1 MYRGPVSTAA
11 AAAKLVRNTLASGV
25 GNVIGILVGL
35 FLTPFM
41 IARLGLTAY
50 GVWTLSLTLAF
61 SGGYGSLADLGVE
74 GATVRF
80 VAEATAEEDLE
91 TLNRTVS
98 STLLILCAVAA
109 VLTPVAILLARPLVS
124 LFGVPHQLHD
134 AATLCFALVGAS
146 LAFELP
152 SRAFVAVLEGTQ
164 RIVHFQTVELARTLL
179 LAALFVF
186 VLLEGWG
193 IAALGAAWLATAVCI
208 LVVYW
213 LLAHRAVP
221 GLSAGPGHVRRVE
234 VRRLVRF
241 GGGVLTLRFVGTIY
255 RQMDKVIV
263 GVALGPSSVAIYEIA
278 NKLNLAAATIA
289 STSVAAIVPAAAFAR
304 RNAAV
309 LRDMFVRGSCYATA
323 AALPVVVASFIFAK
337 PLLVSWIGPEA
348 APAVEGARLFLA
360 YEAMQVTGNVGSTM
374 LFGVGKIR
382 FPLIVSGFATALNLV
397 LSILLVSPLGYSGVI
412 VGTLVANGLAWPL
425 MMGFYMK
432 TFDTSP
438 GMWIRRVVGPNLF
451 GLVTQLA
458 VSLPLLVLIGST
470 HSLPLAIAVSAVS
483 AAISLGTFLLVGVR
497 GEHRR
502 ALLDTV
508 RQALGRAPRE
518 VPA

>member
-1 MYRGPVSTAA
+1 MSTAA
-11 AAAKLVRNTLASGV
+11 AAAKLVRNTLAGGV
-25 GNVIGILVGL
+25 GSVLGIIVGL

-80 VAEATAEEDLE
+80 VAEATADEDLE
-91 TLNRTVS
+91 SINTTVS
-98 STLLILCAVAA
+98 STLLLLCAVAA
-109 VLTPVAILLARPLVS
+109 VLTPVAVLLARPLVS
-124 LFGVPHQLHD
+124 LFGVPHELDD
-134 AATLCFALVGAS
+134 AAVVCFALVGAS

-152 SRAFVAVLEGTQ
+152 ARAFVAVLEGTQ
-164 RIVHFQTVELARTLL
+164 RIIVFQVVELVRTLL

-193 IAALGAAWLATAVCI
+193 IEALGAAWLATALCI

-213 LLAHRAVP
+213 VLAHRAVP
-221 GLSAGPGHVRRVE
+221 GLNASPTHVRRVE
-234 VRRLVRF
+234 LRRLVRF
-241 GGGVLTLRFVGTIY
+241 GGGVFTLRFVGTVY

-263 GVALGPSSVAIYEIA
+263 GIALGPASVAIYEIA
-278 NKLNLAAATIA
+278 TKLNLAAAAIA
-289 STSVAAIVPAAAFAR
+289 STSVSAIIPAAAFAR

-309 LRDMFVRGSCYATA
+309 LRDMFVRGSCYTTA
-323 AALPVVVASFIFAK
+323 AALPVVVAAFVFAK
-337 PLLVSWIGPEA
+337 PLLISWIGPEA

-382 FPLIVSGFATALNLV
+382 FPLIVNGAATALNLV
-397 LSILLVSPLGYSGVI
+397 LSILLVGPLGYSGVI
-412 VGTLVANGLAWPL
+412 VGTLIANGLAWPL
-425 MMGFYMK
+425 MMRFYLR
-432 TFDTSP
+432 TFETSP
-438 GMWIRRVVGPNLF
+438 STWLRRVVGPNLV
-451 GLVTQLA
+451 GLVTQLV
-458 VSLPLLVLIGST
+458 VSLPLLVLVGST
-470 HSLPLAIAVSAVS
+470 HSLLLAIAVSAVS
-483 AAISLGTFLLVGVR
+483 VAISLGTFVLVGVR

-508 RQALGRAPRE
+508 RQALGRTPQE

>member
-1 MYRGPVSTAA
+1 MSTAA
-11 AAAKLVRNTLASGV
+11 AAAKLVRNTLANGV
-25 GNVIGILVGL
+25 GSVLGILVGL

-61 SGGYGSLADLGVE
+61 SGGYGSLVDFGIE

-80 VAEATAEEDLE
+80 VAEATGEEDLE
-91 TLNRTVS
+91 TVNSTVS
-98 STLLILCAVAA
+98 TTLLLLCAIAA
-109 VLTPVAILLARPLVS
+109 VLAPVAVLLAHPLVS
-124 LFGVPHQLHD
+124 LFGVPRGLHH
-134 AATLCFALVGAS
+134 AAVLCFALVGAS

-164 RIVHFQTVELARTLL
+164 RFIAFQTVELARTLL

-193 IAALGAAWLATAVCI
+193 IGALGGAWLGTALCI

-221 GLSAGPGHVRRVE
+221 GLNLSPVHARRVE
-234 VRRLVRF
+234 LRRLVRF
-241 GGGVLTLRFVGTIY
+241 GGGVFTLRFVGTIY

-263 GVALGPSSVAIYEIA
+263 GVALGPSSVAIYELA

-289 STSVAAIVPAAAFAR
+289 STSVSALVPAAAFAR

-309 LRDMFVRGSCYATA
+309 VRDMFVRGSCYATA
-323 AALPVVVASFIFAK
+323 ASLPVVVAGFIFAK

-348 APAVEGARLFLA
+348 APAVEGARLFFA
-360 YEAMQVTGNVGSTM
+360 YEAMQVVGNVGSTM

-382 FPLIVSGFATALNLV
+382 FPLVVNGAATALNLV

-412 VGTLVANGLAWPL
+412 VGTLIANGLAWPV
-425 MMGFYMK
+425 MMRFYLQ
-432 TFDTSP
+432 TFETSP
-438 GMWIRRVVGPNLF
+438 GMLIRRVLGPNLF
-451 GLVTQLA
+451 GVATQVA
-458 VSLPLLVLIGST
+458 VSLPLLVLMGST
-470 HSLPLAIAVSAVS
+470 HSLPLALAVCIVS
-483 AAISLGTFLLVGVR
+483 LSISLATFVLVGVR

-502 ALLDTV
+502 ALVDTV
-508 RQALGRAPRE
+508 RRALGRAPRE

>member
-1 MYRGPVSTAA
+1 MSTAA
-11 AAAKLVRNTLASGV
+11 AAAKLVRNTLANGV
-25 GNVIGILVGL
+25 GGVISILVGL

-61 SGGYGSLADLGVE
+61 SGGYGSLVDFGVE

-80 VAEATAEEDLE
+80 VAEATGEEDLGAV
-91 TLNRTVS
+91 NSTVAT
-98 STLLILCAVAA
+98 TLLLFCAIAA
-109 VLTPVAILLARPLVS
+109 VLAPAAVLLAHPLVA
-124 LFGVPHQLHD
+124 LFGVPRDLHN
-134 AATLCFALVGAS
+134 AAVLCFSLVGAS

-152 SRAFVAVLEGTQ
+152 ARAFVAVLEGTQ
-164 RIVHFQTVELARTLL
+164 TYIVFQAVELARTLL

-193 IAALGAAWLATAVCI
+193 IAALGAAWLATALCI

-213 LLAHRAVP
+213 VLARRAVP
-221 GLSAGPGHVRRVE
+221 GLNTSPVHARRVE
-234 VRRLVRF
+234 LRRLVRF
-241 GGGVLTLRFVGTIY
+241 GGGVFTLRFVGTIY

-263 GVALGPSSVAIYEIA
+263 GIALGPSSVALYEIA
-278 NKLNLAAATIA
+278 SKLNLAAATIA
-289 STSVAAIVPAAAFAR
+289 STSVSAIVPAAAFAR

-309 LRDMFVRGSCYATA
+309 LRDMFVRGTCYATA
-323 AALPVVVASFIFAK
+323 AALPVVVAGFIFAK
-337 PLLVSWIGPEA
+337 PLIISWIGPEA

-360 YEAMQVTGNVGSTM
+360 YEAMQVVGNVGSTM

-382 FPLIVSGFATALNLV
+382 FPLIVNSVATALNLV
-397 LSILLVSPLGYSGVI
+397 LSILLVGPLGYSGVI
-412 VGTLVANGLAWPL
+412 VGTLIANGLAWPL
-425 MMGFYMK
+425 TMRFYLR

-438 GMWIRRVVGPNLF
+438 GMWLRRVLGPNLF
-451 GLVTQLA
+451 GLATQVA
-458 VSLPLLVLIGST
+458 VSLPLLALAGST
-470 HSLPLAIAVSAVS
+470 HSLPLAIAVCTVSLAVS
-483 AAISLGTFLLVGVR
+483 LATFVLVGVR

-502 ALLDTV
+502 ALVDTV
-508 RQALGRAPRE
+508 RRALGRAPRE

>member
-1 MYRGPVSTAA
+1 M
-11 AAAKLVRNTLASGV
+11 ASGV
-25 GNVIGILVGL
+25 GNGLGILVGV

-41 IARLGLTAY
+41 IARLGLTGY

-91 TLNRTVS
+91 TINSTVS
-98 STLLILCAVAA
+98 TTLLLLCAIAA
-109 VLTPVAILLARPLVS
+109 VLTPVAVLLARPLVS
-124 LFGVPHQLHD
+124 LFGVPHDLHN
-134 AATLCFALVGAS
+134 AAVACFALVGAS

-164 RIVHFQTVELARTLL
+164 RIVVFQAVELARTLL

-193 IAALGAAWLATAVCI
+193 IAALGGAWLATALCI
-208 LVVYW
+208 FVVYW
-213 LLAHRAVP
+213 FLAHRAVP
-221 GLSAGPGHVRRVE
+221 GLSASPAHARRVE
-234 VRRLVRF
+234 LRRLVRF
-241 GGGVLTLRFVGTIY
+241 GGGVFTLRFVGTIY
-255 RQMDKVIV
+255 RQMDRVIV

-289 STSVAAIVPAAAFAR
+289 STSVAAIIPAAAFAR

-348 APAVEGARLFLA
+348 APAVEGAPACSSPMRRCSRA
-360 YEAMQVTGNVGSTM
+360 NVGSTM

-382 FPLIVSGFATALNLV
+382 FPLIVSGVATALNLV
-397 LSILLVSPLGYSGVI
+397 LLDPVRGPARLLGGDRRHARS
-412 VGTLVANGLAWPL
+412 ARRAWP
-425 MMGFYMK
+425 
-432 TFDTSP
+432 
-438 GMWIRRVVGPNLF
+438 
-451 GLVTQLA
+451 
-458 VSLPLLVLIGST
+458 
-470 HSLPLAIAVSAVS
+470 
-483 AAISLGTFLLVGVR
+483 
-497 GEHRR
+497 
-502 ALLDTV
+502 
-508 RQALGRAPRE
+508 GR
-518 VPA
+518 